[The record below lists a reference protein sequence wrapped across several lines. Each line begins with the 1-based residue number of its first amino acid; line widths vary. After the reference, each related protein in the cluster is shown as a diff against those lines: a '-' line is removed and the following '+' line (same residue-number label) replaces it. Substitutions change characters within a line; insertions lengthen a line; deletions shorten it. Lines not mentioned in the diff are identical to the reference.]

1 MDLSSGLGPNRD
13 QFQPVTYKSTT
24 IGMIVVAEK
33 ATIVAEAEPF
43 LGVQLHCSSTA
54 LVAKTNTSCFERTAS
69 KTNFAC
75 LNIYRV
81 IRVIKRAVDGYFD
94 VVC

>member
-24 IGMIVVAEK
+24 IGMVVVAEAA

-43 LGVQLHCSSTA
+43 LGVQLHCSEDKYILFRKNGFKCRLMSR
-54 LVAKTNTSCFERTAS
+54 NNWR
-69 KTNFAC
+69 
-75 LNIYRV
+75 
-81 IRVIKRAVDGYFD
+81 
-94 VVC
+94 